1 MTDFAVSGS
10 GNRTA
15 CHPREQ
21 GVREAGT
28 ERNPGSP
35 RVGAI
40 GRHLTMNIPML
51 KKDGAAANAGE
62 DSKAGAVEAADEDYT
77 FYGQSHFQHMLRVER
92 KRTERS
98 RRPFLLLLL
107 DITGLMSLDNHRE
120 ILDRMKAVLA
130 ASLREVDIRG
140 WYDDRKTIGVIFTEM
155 GPVDVNTIERL
166 IHKIYGRI
174 CQGLDPEWVKK
185 MRISFHIYPETSG
198 DISIKAPFDVSLYPD
213 LMKPDLERRISLTAK
228 SAIDFLGSASALV
241 LLSPLFLII
250 AAAITCTSE
259 GPVFFRQERMGL
271 NGRIFS
277 LLKFRSMHT
286 GSDPRKHR
294 EYITK
299 YIGAQQNA
307 AVEPGVFKLTDDP
320 RITAVG
326 KFLRKTSLDEL
337 PQFINVLKGEMSL
350 VGPRPP
356 IPYECDL
363 YDIWHKSRL
372 LSCKPGITGLWQVTG
387 RSRTTFDEMVRLDL
401 KYIREWNL
409 WLDLKILFMTPK
421 AVFGGKGAY

>member
-1 MTDFAVSGS
+1 MNLQKLKSEKTDSIRGK
-10 GNRTA
+10 
-15 CHPREQ
+15 PL
-21 GVREAGT
+21 
-28 ERNPGSP
+28 PGGPASP
-35 RVGAI
+35 A
-40 GRHLTMNIPML
+40 
-51 KKDGAAANAGE
+51 E
-62 DSKAGAVEAADEDYT
+62 EDYI
-77 FYGQSHFQHMLRVER
+77 FYSKSHFQHMLRVER

-98 RRPFLLLLL
+98 KRPFLLLLL
-107 DITGLMSLDNHRE
+107 DISDLMSLDNHRE
-120 ILDRMKAVLA
+120 ILGRIKTVLT

-140 WYDDRKTIGVIFTEM
+140 WYDHPKTIGVIFTEM
-155 GPVDVNTIERL
+155 GHIDVNAIERI
-166 IHKIYGRI
+166 IHKIYGRL
-174 CQGLDPEWVKK
+174 CQGLDPGWVGKI
-185 MRISFHIYPETSG
+185 RISFHIYPETNG
-198 DISIKAPFDVSLYPD
+198 DISIKAPFDVNLYPD
-213 LMKPDLERRISLTAK
+213 IMKRDAGQKLSLTAK
-228 SAIDFLGSASALV
+228 NAIDFLGSAAALI

-271 NGRIFS
+271 NGRVFS
-277 LLKFRSMHT
+277 LLKFRSMTT
-286 GSDPRKHR
+286 GCDPRKHR
-294 EYITK
+294 EYIAK
-299 YIGAQQNA
+299 YIGEREGA
-307 AVEPGVFKLTDDP
+307 AVEAGVFKLTDDP
-320 RITAVG
+320 RVTAVG

-363 YDIWHKSRL
+363 YDIWHKNRL

-409 WLDLKILFMTPK
+409 LLDLKIMLMTPG